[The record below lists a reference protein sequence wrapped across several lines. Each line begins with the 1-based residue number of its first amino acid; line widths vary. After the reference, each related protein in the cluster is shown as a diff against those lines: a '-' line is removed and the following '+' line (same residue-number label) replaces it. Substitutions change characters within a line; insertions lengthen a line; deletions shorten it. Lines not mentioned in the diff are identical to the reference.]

1 MADLIALLL
10 AAVTGLLGPGVK
22 QAELEQKVRA
32 AIMEAQP
39 VPIAEVAVKCKG
51 VSAKQVDEL
60 TFELTDVMLDPLL
73 ISKATMVIGTVQPL
87 KGGKVS
93 IKSIKWTALIGEK
106 ELTKA
111 LNAHVESLSNASVQL
126 DPEAITLKGKYKT
139 ILGKLPFEVK
149 GQLTVDQQT
158 LLMFHID
165 KSRMQGVSIPKQ
177 VNKIIER
184 EVNPVYDLA
193 KFAERSKKDIARAKE
208 KLSYTFN
215 LRVDTMTPQDGTL
228 FVVGKA

>member
-22 QAELEQKVRA
+22 QADLEQKVRA
-32 AIMEAQP
+32 AVLAAQP
-39 VPIAEVAVKCKG
+39 VPIADVAVKCKG

-60 TFELTDVMLDPLL
+60 TFTLKDVLLEPLL
-73 ISKATMVIGTVQPL
+73 ISEATMVIGTVKPL

-93 IKSIKWTALIGEK
+93 IKSIKWTALIGE
-106 ELTKA
+106 EPLTKA
-111 LNAHVESLSNASVQL
+111 LNAHVSSLTNATVLL
-126 DPEAITLKGKYKT
+126 DPEGITLKGKYKT
-139 ILGKLPFEVK
+139 FLGKLPFEVK

-165 KSRMQGVSIPKQ
+165 KSRMQGVSIPGP

-208 KLSYTFN
+208 KLSYSFH
-215 LRVDTMTPQDGTL
+215 LEVESMTPQEGQL
-228 FVVGKA
+228 LVVGKA